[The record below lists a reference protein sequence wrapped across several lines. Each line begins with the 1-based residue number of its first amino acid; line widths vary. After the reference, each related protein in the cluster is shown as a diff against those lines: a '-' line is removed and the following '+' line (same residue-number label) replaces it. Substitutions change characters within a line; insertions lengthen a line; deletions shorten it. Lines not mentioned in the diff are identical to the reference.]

1 LALVHCLTAYGRGN
15 LDGVQ
20 STQRDW
26 SPFLAHFTTWSAM
39 GAIRSV
45 VRDQRSSREIGLLLE
60 QADARSWETMQR
72 ILSSSKLLAKSPSQ
86 KDQLPP
92 CVCLSECTLPGL
104 ISHCERYGR
113 FGLVFSK
120 SDVYRAGGRPCLYV
134 AEEEYAA
141 VAAIGRGKSPLTPEG
156 RLFALANVYVPPRAQ
171 NKVQDFTHEREWR
184 LFCDLDLQS
193 TRIVTL
199 LAPSSY
205 TSALVAL
212 RPQIPVVPIDTLFEW
227 GA

>member
-1 LALVHCLTAYGRGN
+1 MALVHCLAAYGRGN
-15 LDGVQ
+15 LTGVQ
-20 STQRDW
+20 ATQRDW

-39 GAIRSV
+39 SKLRSV
-45 VRDQRSSREIGLLLE
+45 VKQQRDGREIAQLLE
-60 QADARSWETMQR
+60 EADAASWETMQK
-72 ILSSSKLLAKSPSQ
+72 ILGSSALLARSPSQ

-113 FGLVFSK
+113 FGLVFAK
-120 SDVYRAGGRPCLYV
+120 ADVYKAGGRPCLYV

-141 VAAIGRGKSPLTPEG
+141 LAAIGRGKPTSTAEG
-156 RLFALANVYVPPRAQ
+156 RLFALANVYVPPRGA

-184 LFCDLDLQS
+184 LFADLDLGN
-193 TRIVTL
+193 TRAVTV
-199 LAPSSY
+199 LAPARY
-205 TSALVAL
+205 VARMNELV
-212 RPQIPVVPIDTLFEW
+212 PGIGVVPIDTLFDW

>member
-1 LALVHCLTAYGRGN
+1 MALVHCLAAYGRGN
-15 LDGVQ
+15 LTGVQ

-39 GAIRSV
+39 ARLRSV
-45 VRDQRSSREIGLLLE
+45 LKQPAGPREIAQLLDE
-60 QADARSWETMQR
+60 ADAASWETMQR
-72 ILSSSKLLAKSPSQ
+72 ILTSATLRARSPSE
-86 KDQLPP
+86 KDRLPP

-113 FGLVFSK
+113 FGLVFDK
-120 SDVYRAGGRPCLYV
+120 ADVYRAGGRPCLYV

-141 VAAIGRGKSPLTPEG
+141 IAAIGRGKPTSTAEG
-156 RLFALANVYVPPRAQ
+156 RLFALANVYVPPRGP

-184 LFCDLDLQS
+184 VFADLDLEKAKV
-193 TRIVTL
+193 VTL
-199 LAPSSY
+199 LAPARY
-205 TSALVAL
+205 VGRLRDIAPQVAA
-212 RPQIPVVPIDTLFEW
+212 VPIDTLFDW